1 MIRFLLSFL
10 DIFLFSLP
18 IIAGQIGHMLFGV
31 GDTIIIGHY
40 STTALAALG
49 IATAI
54 LVPLKIVGLG
64 ITYVISPS
72 KAEKLARG
80 EDISAYPATS
90 TVLAII
96 TGTVLTLLVLAVS
109 SSIHL
114 IGLDPEIANKVA
126 VYLRITAAS
135 MIPAIVFQ
143 AVKEN
148 LQAYEKTVFAN
159 GVIIFVNLINIALN
173 ILFIFGLNMGI
184 AGAAAATTISQ
195 LLMALI
201 LLVHAVRVIPFR
213 WNCSGILL
221 AELFRKGVP
230 AGLSGVVTALVFS
243 LVTVL
248 SGKMGIIVS
257 AANNIIIIIS
267 SVTFMVPYAL
277 SCAVSVKVGQKM
289 GEKAYG
295 DLALYGGAAVLLGL
309 LSAGSMVILFLALPE
324 QLLRLMSGD
333 SAVIAYGTLLLF
345 AVAIYQIPD
354 SVMCITM
361 GALRGMG
368 ITFSPMVWN
377 IIGIWGVGF
386 PLGCY
391 LAYGKGMQAVGL
403 WYGLVVGLSFSAVV
417 FAFIF
422 VKQLIGYGVG
432 RRFFRPVAAIPEP
445 Q

>member
-1 MIRFLLSFL
+1 MIRFLHSFR

-72 KAEKLARG
+72 KAEQLARS

-90 TVLAII
+90 FLLAMAIGVVLMF
-96 TGTVLTLLVLAVS
+96 LVWAVS
-109 SSIHL
+109 YGVDMV
-114 IGLDPEIANKVA
+114 GLDPEISEKVEI
-126 VYLRITAAS
+126 YLRITAVA
-135 MIPAIVFQ
+135 MVPAMVFQ
-143 AVKEN
+143 ALKEN
-148 LQAYEKTVFAN
+148 LQAYEKTLFAN
-159 GVIIFVNLINIALN
+159 SVIIGVNVINVILN
-173 ILFIFGLNMGI
+173 LLFIFVLNGGI
-184 AGAAAATTISQ
+184 AGAAAATVISQ
-195 LLMALI
+195 LIMALI
-201 LLVHAVRVIPFR
+201 LLIHTVRVLPVS
-213 WNCSGILL
+213 WNYSGSLMAQLL
-221 AELFRKGVP
+221 RKGIP
-230 AGLSGVVTALVFS
+230 AGLGGVVTALVFS

-248 SGKMGIIVS
+248 SGKMGITVS
-257 AANNIIIIIS
+257 AANNVIIIIS

-289 GEKAYG
+289 GEQAHG
-295 DLALYGGAAVLLGL
+295 DLARYGAAAVLLGL
-309 LSAGSMVILFLALPE
+309 LSAGAVVILFLALPK
-324 QLLRLMSGD
+324 QLLSLMTGD
-333 SAVIAYGTLLLF
+333 PEVIAYGVLLLL

-354 SVMCITM
+354 SIMCITM

-386 PLGCY
+386 PAGCY
-391 LAYGKGMQAVGL
+391 LAYAKDMQAVGL

-417 FAFIF
+417 FTYIF
-422 VKQLIGYGVG
+422 VKQLIEFGVG
-432 RRFFRPVAAIPEP
+432 RRFLRSVVSIPKV
-445 Q
+445 